1 MPVLLAFF
9 GNFCI
14 PLMIGCDDMVFPR
27 INRLSYQVFFVST
40 VVLITS
46 FFVPGGGF
54 GGGWTAY
61 PPLSAQGAYSLT
73 PLGATLSTQKI
84 MMVPWFVTRKL

>member
-1 MPVLLAFF
+1 MS
-9 GNFCI
+9 
-14 PLMIGCDDMVFPR
+14 GCDDMVRPAAPEPASGHTKSSKSGR
-27 INRLSYQVFFVST
+27 T
-40 VVLITS
+40 TVLITS